1 MKKIAFPLIFL
12 LATLMACQEDRSK
25 PQVDQ
30 QDIPAQFASLEDDAE
45 SFSENFNEYWYK
57 GEAEISSYKLEQARY
72 GEIHEG
78 HAVLVY
84 VTEDFSKKKQVKLDN
99 AGSAGTDRVPILK
112 LNLTKKFNTGI
123 YPYSIMQSIFTP
135 VELDKHPHSLK
146 TTMSSQEWCGHVFAQ
161 LNNRKNH
168 FELSSYS
175 YFESEGDVNKEIEKV
190 MLEDELWTRIRI
202 NPAELPTGKV
212 KLIPSV
218 IHSRLRH
225 RELKAEEAIINLE
238 EKEGKMHY
246 KISYASA
253 GRSLEIVFGK
263 AFPHKI
269 LSWEESSKSGFGPNA
284 RNLVTKASL
293 MESLNTDYW
302 SKHNTD
308 DLHLRD
314 KLRLP

>member
-1 MKKIAFPLIFL
+1 MGSL
-12 LATLMACQEDRSK
+12 LACQESEPSK
-25 PQVDQ
+25 MTDQ
-30 QDIPAQFASLEDDAE
+30 EDFQAAFTSLESDAA
-45 SFSENFNEYWYK
+45 SNSDNFNEYWYR

-99 AGSAGTDRVPILK
+99 AASAGADRVPILK

-135 VELDKHPHSLK
+135 VEVDKHPYSLK
-146 TTMSSQEWCGHVFAQ
+146 TTMSSQEWCGHVYAQ
-161 LNNRKNH
+161 LNNRKDH
-168 FELSSYS
+168 YELSSYS
-175 YFESEGDVNKEIEKV
+175 YFESEGDVNKELEKA
-190 MLEDELWTRIRI
+190 MLEDELWNRIRI
-202 NPAELPTGKV
+202 NPADLPTGKV

-225 RELKAEEAIINLE
+225 RELKAEEANISLE
-238 EKEGKMHY
+238 EKAGKMHY
-246 KISYASA
+246 KIAYPAA

-263 AFPHKI
+263 SFPHKI
-269 LSWEESSKSGFGPNA
+269 FSWEESSKSGYGPNA
-284 RNLVTKASL
+284 RNLLTKASL
-293 MESLNTDYW
+293 MESMNTDYW
-302 SKHNTD
+302 SKNNTE